1 MTGAINGH
9 LRQIT
14 RRTAL
19 GALGAGIIGASVA
32 SWPRLSGT
40 DIPGRGDNSLS
51 IAILGTAADA
61 AARQRAIDA
70 FSRIHPDIKVKV
82 QAIQAVDWKDFF
94 T

>member
-9 LRQIT
+9 LREIT

-51 IAILGTAADA
+51 IAILGTAGWN
-61 AARQRAIDA
+61 
-70 FSRIHPDIKVKV
+70 
-82 QAIQAVDWKDFF
+82 AVTLAPYFRGRMR
-94 T
+94 